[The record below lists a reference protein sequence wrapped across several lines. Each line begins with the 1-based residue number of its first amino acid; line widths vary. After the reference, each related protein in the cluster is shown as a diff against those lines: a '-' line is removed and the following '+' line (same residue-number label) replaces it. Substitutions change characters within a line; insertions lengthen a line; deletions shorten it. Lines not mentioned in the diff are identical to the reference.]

1 MGCMA
6 IDRSVSKGFGSV
18 ASLYDSIRPSYPTE
32 AVSQLRATVLARK
45 TLAADLG
52 STGATEAGST
62 VAGVPH
68 LRVADV
74 GAGTGKLT
82 ELFVRAGDDVTAVE
96 PDERMLAALA
106 EHLPTVQA
114 LVGSGEATGLEDDSV
129 DLLVVAQAFH
139 WMNPDVAFAEFAR
152 VVRPGGSVALIW
164 NVRDDRVPWVQ
175 RFNRLLDQF
184 GDGAMANHPAR
195 PEADSWSGFSTFVET
210 NFSYEQELDE
220 ERLVALA
227 GSRSYVIALPEDER
241 LKFLDQVAH
250 FARTDADLAG
260 PETFSQPYVTRV
272 FRFDRL
278 LSDCADH

>member
-18 ASLYDSIRPSYPTE
+18 ASLYDSIRPSYPIE
-32 AVSQLRATVLARK
+32 AVSHLRATVLARL

-62 VAGVPH
+62 VAGSTVARVPH

-82 ELFVRAGDDVTAVE
+82 DLFVRSGDDVTAVE
-96 PDERMLAALA
+96 PDDRMLAALA
-106 EHLPTVQA
+106 EHLPSVQA

-152 VVRPGGSVALIW
+152 VVRPRGSVALIW

-175 RFNRLLDQF
+175 RFIRLLDQF

-195 PEADSWSGFSTFVET
+195 PDADSRSGFSTFVET

-250 FARTDADLAG
+250 FARTDADLTG
-260 PETFSQPYVTRV
+260 LETFSQPYVTRV

-278 LSDCADH
+278 